1 MAASRFAVFLRRR
14 LPECEPVIRKAPRPS
29 SPDCSDSSVSEPPS
43 AMIFA
48 ERLVTFGFSTTA
60 VVSGAEETPPSML
73 AAVRLKLARAAFG
86 ACAGANSGAG
96 ESGDDGGDSGASA
109 MLGRR
114 WR

>member
-1 MAASRFAVFLRRR
+1 MTRSLPSHLRYAR
-14 LPECEPVIRKAPRPS
+14 LEAELPPEAKR
-29 SPDCSDSSVSEPPS
+29 
-43 AMIFA
+43 
-48 ERLVTFGFSTTA
+48 T
-60 VVSGAEETPPSML
+60 PSML

>member
-1 MAASRFAVFLRRR
+1 
-14 LPECEPVIRKAPRPS
+14 
-29 SPDCSDSSVSEPPS
+29 
-43 AMIFA
+43 MIFA

-60 VVSGAEETPPSML
+60 VVSGADDAPPSML